1 MTRIVISGGA
11 ESVVHMQTTPDGVE
25 LEINGVT
32 IEVANPLNGRPRPA
46 KALPHAA
53 APLLAIEGPKH
64 SKRIGRPPLKRVI
77 TKRHHVHQPE
87 EDQKIID
94 ALLEFGPIPAEDLL
108 NRMGISPKDPR
119 RKILVQRLNRM
130 RSRGTLKKHP
140 QDQHKRV
147 GFRMIVPKA
156 KSSAGHG
163 EGG

>member
-64 SKRIGRPPLKRVI
+64 GKRIGRPPLKRVI

-108 NRMGISPKDPR
+108 NRMGISLKDRR

-147 GFRMIVPKA
+147 GFRMIVPRT